1 MVKYLDKMER
11 SLKRKYDD
19 MNQVFESIS
28 QIEDAMDYCKYN
40 QNTNFIYLNY
50 KIKVLEVL
58 LVMVV
63 ILFISYLIKK

>member
-1 MVKYLDKMER
+1 MER

-19 MNQVFESIS
+19 MDEVFESIS
-28 QIEDAMDYCKYN
+28 QIDDAIEYCKYN

-63 ILFISYLIKK
+63 ILFLTYVIKK

>member
-1 MVKYLDKMER
+1 MER
-11 SLKRKYDD
+11 TLKRKYDD
-19 MNQVFESIS
+19 MEDVYESIS
-28 QIEDAMDYCKYN
+28 QIDDAIEYCKYN

-63 ILFISYLIKK
+63 ILFLSYLIRK